1 MTCWPPADSTVLF
14 SAEDFK
20 PQVGDNEPNYREKAP
35 HLTHSMLFNRA
46 STIFGGTTEV
56 QKGIMSKFV
65 LGL

>member
-1 MTCWPPADSTVLF
+1 M
-14 SAEDFK
+14 
-20 PQVGDNEPNYREKAP
+20 
-35 HLTHSMLFNRA
+35 THSMLFNRA